1 MTLYHLALYQ
11 QRRAAFIEFAPLV
24 DGFAALWHVGGS
36 VTNVAESDDFS
47 EILARAKQWA
57 QSEGV
62 PLVRGL
68 H

>member
-1 MTLYHLALYQ
+1 MMLDQ
-11 QRRAAFIEFAPLV
+11 QRKAGFIELAPRV
-24 DGFAALWHVGGS
+24 GGFAALWHVGGS
-36 VTNVAESDDFS
+36 VTNVAESDDFA
-47 EILARAKQWA
+47 EVLERARVWA

>member
-1 MTLYHLALYQ
+1 MMLD
-11 QRRAAFIEFAPLV
+11 QRRLAGFIELAPRAG
-24 DGFAALWHVGGS
+24 GFAALWHVGRS
-36 VTNVAESDDFS
+36 VTNVAEGDDFAT
-47 EILARAKQWA
+47 ILERAREWA

>member
-1 MTLYHLALYQ
+1 MTLDQ
-11 QRRAAFIEFAPLV
+11 QRRAGFVELAAGV
-24 DGFAALWHVGGS
+24 AGFAVLWHVGGS
-36 VTNVAESDDFS
+36 VTNVAESCDFA
-47 EILARAKQWA
+47 EILERARAWA

>member
-1 MTLYHLALYQ
+1 MTPLDIARKAGFLEIAP
-11 QRRAAFIEFAPLV
+11 RA
-24 DGFAALWHVGGS
+24 DGFVALWHVGDS
-36 VTNVAESDDFS
+36 ITNVAESDDFN
-47 EILARAKQWA
+47 EVLERARSWA

>member
-1 MTLYHLALYQ
+1 MTPLDIA
-11 QRRAAFIEFAPLV
+11 RKAGFIELV
-24 DGFAALWHVGGS
+24 PRLGGFAALWHVAGS
-36 VTNVAESDDFS
+36 VTNVADGEDFQV
-47 EILARAKQWA
+47 ILDRATEWA

>member
-1 MTLYHLALYQ
+1 MTLDQERKAG
-11 QRRAAFIEFAPLV
+11 FIELAPRV
-24 DGFAALWHVGGS
+24 DGFAVLWHVGRS
-36 VTNVAESDDFS
+36 VTNVAECDDFDAVLS
-47 EILARAKQWA
+47 RAKEWA

>member
-1 MTLYHLALYQ
+1 MTLDQ
-11 QRRAAFIEFAPLV
+11 QRRAGFIELAPCAN
-24 DGFAALWHVGGS
+24 GFAALWHVGSS
-36 VTNVAESDDFS
+36 VTNVAESHDF
-47 EILARAKQWA
+47 EMILARAEAWA

>member
-1 MTLYHLALYQ
+1 VSPLDIA
-11 QRRAAFIEFAPLV
+11 RKAGFIELAPCV

-36 VTNVAESDDFS
+36 VTNVAESDDF
-47 EILARAKQWA
+47 EAVLERAKSWA

>member
-1 MTLYHLALYQ
+1 MTLDQ
-11 QRRAAFIEFAPLV
+11 QRKAGFIELAPRV
-24 DGFAALWHVGGS
+24 DGFAALWHVGGTL
-36 VTNVAESDDFS
+36 TNVAEGTDFS
-47 EILARAKQWA
+47 EILGRAREWA

>member
-1 MTLYHLALYQ
+1 MTPLEIA
-11 QRRAAFIEFAPLV
+11 RKAGFIELAPRV
-24 DGFAALWHVGGS
+24 DGFAALWHVAGS
-36 VTNVAESDDFS
+36 VTNVAESDDFQV
-47 EILARAKQWA
+47 ILDRATEWA